1 VSDESQVRTLLVEAA
16 EPPGGPLVAPIPEL
30 LSRAHVQRRRRRGLL
45 VAAAVA
51 ATALVIVIPTVLVGG
66 TGRSGAPA
74 AHRTTGPSPA
84 TTYPSTGPGSVA
96 ALVRDHW
103 SQLPAAPIPGR
114 TGAAAVWTG
123 QQMLVWGGGSGSQS
137 EELRSDGAA
146 YDPATNRWSTLPAG
160 PLAGRTEMASV
171 WTGQDMF
178 IWGGYDND
186 SPGSFHATDTGAL
199 YDPSTRTW
207 RQLPPSPLSA
217 RVDATALWTGSEVV
231 VIGGQPAVITSQLR
245 AYTDVAAYNP
255 STNTWR
261 RLPPLPVPTGRQ
273 AEYVEAVAASSHII
287 YAWVAWTHLIERH
300 GHPIGER
307 VGLQM
312 VRFEPTTNDWLEI
325 APSASAP
332 RGVNDPQWTGKE
344 IIMPP
349 ASPVCASS
357 CPVAI
362 DVPGARF
369 NPHTEVWTRTAP
381 SSDGDVDGLAFWTGT
396 ALLAFDADTYLG
408 GSGANTIY
416 PGATAAWD
424 PNRNRWTKLAN
435 APFAGDSRNYA
446 AVWTGSE
453 LLMWGEM
460 SAARDVDNGRR
471 QALTTVGLSL
481 GR

>member
-1 VSDESQVRTLLVEAA
+1 VSDESQVRTLLVAAA
-16 EPPGGPLVAPIPEL
+16 EPPGGPLVAPVPEL
-30 LSRAHVQRRRRRGLL
+30 LSRAHAQRRRRRGLL

-66 TGRSGAPA
+66 SGRSGAPA
-74 AHRTTGPSPA
+74 AHRTTGPAPA
-84 TTYPSTGPGSVA
+84 TAYPSTGPGSVA

-103 SQLPAAPIPGR
+103 SQLPTAPIPGR

-146 YDPATNRWSTLPAG
+146 YDPATNRWSMLPAG
-160 PLAGRTEMASV
+160 PLSGRTEMASV

-217 RVDATALWTGSEVV
+217 RVDATALWTGTEVV
-231 VIGGQPAVITSQLR
+231 VIGGQPAVTTSQLSG
-245 AYTDVAAYNP
+245 YTDAAAYNP
-255 STNTWR
+255 RTNTWR
-261 RLPPLPVPTGRQ
+261 RLAPTPVTPGPQ
-273 AEYVEAVAASSHII
+273 VEYLEAIAASNRI
-287 YAWVAWTHLIERH
+287 YVWLAWDHFLKHH
-300 GHPIGER
+300 GHTTGER
-307 VGLQM
+307 FGLEM
-312 VRFEPTTNDWLEI
+312 VSYDAATNRWSMI
-325 APSASAP
+325 PQSTSSP
-332 RGVNDPQWTGKE
+332 RGVNDPQWTGSE
-344 IIMPP
+344 VVMPP
-349 ASPVCASS
+349 AAPVCGFS

-369 NPHTEVWTRTAP
+369 NPQTKRWTPIAASP
-381 SSDGDVDGLAFWTGT
+381 DGEVDGLSFWTGE
-396 ALLAFDADTYLG
+396 ALLTFNPDTYMSG
-408 GSGANTIY
+408 GDKTTLY

-435 APFAGDSRNYA
+435 APFAGDSQNYA

-460 SAARDVDNGRR
+460 SAARDVDNGHR
-471 QALTTVGLSL
+471 QALTTVGLSF
-481 GR
+481 GG